1 MSDKT
6 PKDWVHITS
15 ATKREG
21 LPDVGNEQK
30 CDRVDCPGPNGFESG
45 FGLAG
50 GGYGVY
56 RFCDVC
62 ERVVSKT
69 LVEE

>member
-1 MSDKT
+1 MSEA
-6 PKDWVHITS
+6 PKYRMHITS

-30 CDRVDCPGPNGFESG
+30 CERKDCPGPDGFESG
-45 FGLAG
+45 FGLAA
-50 GGYGVY
+50 GGYGIY
-56 RFCDVC
+56 RYCDLC